1 LPAVALCEDWKTG
14 IKTKITHY
22 LSLDFVSDSIY
33 TNKVKI
39 IEKSIEFEWD
49 RGNIDKNWLK
59 HRVTNKESEE
69 SFFDKNKIIYKD
81 IFHSNKEKR
90 YILLGRAKNYKLLYI
105 VFTIRNEKIRIISS
119 RKTDKKEEKI
129 YEKNS

>member
-1 LPAVALCEDWKTG
+1 M
-14 IKTKITHY
+14 IYHSKILHI